1 MTINIVPTGNCP
13 DVVAPPLAITKIMY
27 NPPTSVAFPVSDDQE
42 FLEIKNTGTKTVN
55 LTGVYFRG
63 TGFVYQFPVYSTI
76 SPNSTK
82 IIANKVDV
90 FKAKYGFSPDGQFN
104 RNLSNTGECL
114 VLADGFG
121 NVIDSVRYPSLTPWP
136 NASGNGY
143 YLELID
149 PLSDNSIA
157 SNWSV
162 SSSTIVSVNDTENDM
177 KLKFY
182 PSPVKDNLNI
192 ESSGTIK
199 ILELFDFQ
207 GRSIRKTDVNSGIYK
222 LDMSSCSHGIYLIEV
237 ITQDGNFMHK
247 IVKE

>member
-1 MTINIVPTGNCP
+1 
-13 DVVAPPLAITKIMY
+13 
-27 NPPTSVAFPVSDDQE
+27 
-42 FLEIKNTGTKTVN
+42 
-55 LTGVYFRG
+55 
-63 TGFVYQFPVYSTI
+63 
-76 SPNSTK
+76 
-82 IIANKVDV
+82 VDV

-121 NVIDSVRYPSLTPWP
+121 NVIDSVRYSSNPPWP

-157 SNWSV
+157 SNWTV
-162 SSSTIVSVNDTENDM
+162 SSSTIVSVNDTEDNM
-177 KLKFY
+177 KLRFY
-182 PSPVKDNLNI
+182 PTTVKDNLTI

-207 GRSIRKTDVNSGIYK
+207 GRLIRKIDINSGLYN
-222 LDMSSCSHGIYLIEV
+222 LDMSTYSRGIYLIEV
-237 ITQDGNFMHK
+237 VTQDGNFVHK
-247 IVKE
+247 IIKE